1 MLSTIG
7 RSARTGQYLLRTL
20 GAATSSAPLGNAG
33 FATAGTT
40 DRVLEISSDKDFA
53 AKLAEVSGSGS
64 LMICD
69 FTAKWCGP
77 CRMIAPVFSSLSN
90 KYPDVK
96 FVKIDIDNGALGNTV
111 NDHSITGVPTFVY
124 YKGGRRV
131 ESFSGARPDMLESL
145 IQKHTSPAK

>member
-7 RSARTGQYLLRTL
+7 RSARSGQYLLRTL
-20 GAATSSAPLGNAG
+20 NAATTVTQTCSAG
-33 FATAGTT
+33 FATAGAP
-40 DRVLEISSDKDFA
+40 DRVVEVTSDQDFS
-53 AKLAEVSGSGS
+53 AKLADVAGSGS

-90 KYPDVK
+90 KYTDVT
-96 FVKIDIDNGALGNTV
+96 FVKIDIDNTALGNTV

-131 ESFSGARPDMLESL
+131 ESFSGARADMLESL
-145 IQKHTSPAK
+145 IQKHAK

>member
-7 RSARTGQYLLRTL
+7 RSARNGQYLFQTL
-20 GAATSSAPLGNAG
+20 GAVAKLAPSGSAG
-33 FATAGTT
+33 FATAGAP
-40 DRVLEISSDKDFA
+40 DRVAEVSSDKDFS
-53 AKLAEVSGSGS
+53 AKLAEVAGNGS

-90 KYPDVK
+90 KYPDVS

-111 NDHSITGVPTFVY
+111 QDHNITGVPTFVY

-145 IQKHTSPAK
+145 IQKHTATK